1 MTEPNPGALAY
12 DGLDARAREAL
23 STLRAFVESD
33 IVPVARA
40 RRRRRVPREAI
51 VDGLRALGVFGF
63 TIPRELGGR
72 GHWLHAYCLAVEEI
86 ARGWMSVAGILNTH
100 FIVASMLQRFGTDE
114 QRARLLPRLATGELR
129 AAFSM
134 TEPHCGSDVQAIR
147 TLAVRDGD
155 EWVVT
160 GEKRWQA
167 NGLRAGLM
175 ALLVKTDPEADP
187 PHRGMTCLLEKT
199 PGAMREGGME
209 ILGLL
214 PKLGYLGIDS
224 TAMRLDGHR
233 LPASA
238 VLGGEAGVGRGFQQM
253 MSGVEVGRVNVA
265 ARAIGTARRAYEL
278 AMAYA
283 HEREAFGQQ
292 LVELQAI
299 QFKLADMATRI
310 EAARLLAVQ
319 AARAKDAGH
328 RADVD
333 GMAKLFASE
342 MCNEVVLDAMRIHG
356 GNGYSKEYEIERLY
370 RDAPMLLLG
379 EGTSEIQRTIIA
391 RGLTR
396 RWRGRR
402 RWDVRSTRA
411 RRASAATTRSS
422 SSATSTTTGR
432 ARRSPRPTTT
442 SSA

>member
-1 MTEPNPGALAY
+1 VTEPNPGALAY
-12 DGLDARAREAL
+12 DGLDPGAREAL
-23 STLRAFVESD
+23 RTLRAFVESD

-40 RRRRRVPREAI
+40 LDAADEYPEAI
-51 VDGLRALGVFGF
+51 VDGLRELGVFGF
-63 TIPRELGGR
+63 TIPRELGGQ
-72 GHWLHAYCLAVEEI
+72 GHGLHAYCLAVEEI

-100 FIVASMLQRFGTDE
+100 FIVSSMLLRFGTEE
-114 QRARLLPRLATGELR
+114 QRARFLPRLATGELR

-147 TLAVRDGD
+147 TQAVRDGD

-175 ALLVKTDPEADP
+175 ALLVKTDPDADP
-187 PHRGMTCLLEKT
+187 PHRGMTCLLLEKT

-233 LPASA
+233 MPAAA
-238 VLGGEAGVGRGFQQM
+238 VLGGEGGVGRGFQQM

-278 AMAYA
+278 AMSYA
-283 HEREAFGQQ
+283 NEREAFGQQ

-328 RADVD
+328 RADVET

-379 EGTSEIQRTIIA
+379 EGTSEIQRTIVA

-396 RWRGRR
+396 RWKERDG
-402 RWDVRSTRA
+402 T
-411 RRASAATTRSS
+411 
-422 SSATSTTTGR
+422 
-432 ARRSPRPTTT
+432 
-442 SSA
+442 